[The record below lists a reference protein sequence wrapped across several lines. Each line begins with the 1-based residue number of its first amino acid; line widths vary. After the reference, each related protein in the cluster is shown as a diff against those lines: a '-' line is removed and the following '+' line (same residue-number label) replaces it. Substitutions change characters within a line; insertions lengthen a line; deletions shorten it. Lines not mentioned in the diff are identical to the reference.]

1 MIISMVRCSK
11 PFLRIIV
18 TNRSKSYEMMYW
30 PSPPPSFLMVK
41 NQSTPALSYIS
52 PTDSSSRLSSTTKQP
67 PTALPTVLNHD
78 F

>member
-18 TNRSKSYEMMYW
+18 TNRSKSYEMMYC
-30 PSPPPSFLMVK
+30 PPSFLMVK

-52 PTDSSSRLSSTTKQP
+52 PTDSSSRLSSNTKQP